1 MVHLEWTMPDGAL
14 MQDNS
19 PKNSRKPMETVI
31 GVTAFKARCL
41 ELIDDVATGKVDR
54 VVLTR
59 RGKQVAEIKAPAAA
73 VPQFV
78 ESSYGCMKGQ
88 IWIDPTWDPT
98 EPFDDIEWD
107 AEKGILFNE

>member
-1 MVHLEWTMPDGAL
+1 
-14 MQDNS
+14 MQDH
-19 PKNSRKPMETVI
+19 PKKTARAPNETTI

-41 ELIDDVATGKVDR
+41 ELIDDVASGRLDR

-59 RGKQVAEIKAPAAA
+59 RGQVVAEIKAPVQVATAGET
-73 VPQFV
+73 VPDPW
-78 ESSYGCMKGQ
+78 GHMKGQ

-98 EPFDDIEWD
+98 QPFDDVEWD